1 MKKTFIITILMVLAV
16 TIANA
21 QTALKKVYDETIDAS
36 STYQLVNALI
46 KANKEF
52 EFVII
57 PGADHTMGEDYGEH
71 KRYDFFVK
79 NLLGVDPPKWN
90 LINSK

>member
-1 MKKTFIITILMVLAV
+1 MLVLG
-16 TIANA
+16 
-21 QTALKKVYDETIDAS
+21 EIDDNVDPS
-36 STYQLVNALI
+36 STYQLVDALI

-52 EFVII
+52 ELFII
-57 PGADHTMGEDYGEH
+57 PGADYTMGEDYGEH

-90 LINSK
+90 LINNK

>member
-1 MKKTFIITILMVLAV
+1 MAHRLERPLMLVLG
-16 TIANA
+16 
-21 QTALKKVYDETIDAS
+21 EIDDNVDPS

-57 PGADHTMGEDYGEH
+57 PGTDHTMGEDY
-71 KRYDFFVK
+71 
-79 NLLGVDPPKWN
+79 
-90 LINSK
+90 

>member
-1 MKKTFIITILMVLAV
+1 MAHRLERPLMLVLG
-16 TIANA
+16 
-21 QTALKKVYDETIDAS
+21 EIDDNVDPS

-57 PGADHTMGEDYGEH
+57 PGADHAMGEDYGEH

>member
-1 MKKTFIITILMVLAV
+1 MLVLG
-16 TIANA
+16 
-21 QTALKKVYDETIDAS
+21 EIDDNVDPS

-57 PGADHTMGEDYGEH
+57 PGTDHTMGEDYGEH
-71 KRYDFFVK
+71 NRYDFFVK

-90 LINSK
+90 LINNK

>member
-1 MKKTFIITILMVLAV
+1 MLVLG
-16 TIANA
+16 
-21 QTALKKVYDETIDAS
+21 EIDDNVDPS

-52 EFVII
+52 ELVII
-57 PGADHTMGEDYGEH
+57 PGTDHTMGEDYGEH

-79 NLLGVDPPKWN
+79 NLLLFDPPKWN

>member
-1 MKKTFIITILMVLAV
+1 MLVLG
-16 TIANA
+16 
-21 QTALKKVYDETIDAS
+21 EIDDNVDPS

-57 PGADHTMGEDYGEH
+57 PGTDHTMGEDYGEH

-90 LINSK
+90 LINNK